1 VCGCAGPAPPTR
13 GGVRVGPGWA
23 SRPRRRAATESPASV
38 ASAVEFVL
46 EGLHLHRRLNK
57 DRLAGS
63 IARYR
68 G

>member
-1 VCGCAGPAPPTR
+1 MPSARYLRWLREVPGLAEAVSR
-13 GGVRVGPGWA
+13 LGVD
-23 SRPRRRAATESPASV
+23 ESPAVV

-57 DRLAGS
+57 DRLAGAG
-63 IARYR
+63 ARYR